1 MISVLQVL
9 AGLAI
14 LFAGGELLVRGAS
27 SLALRMGVSRLAIG
41 LTVVAFGTSA
51 PELIV
56 SLDAASR
63 GVGDISIGNVV
74 GSNIANVSLILGL
87 SALFHPL
94 TVQAKVVR
102 LDAPIMVFTSLCL
115 VAVMADGEASR
126 GDGILLLAGLVAFVV
141 FTYWEGSRESEAIQ
155 EEFTTAAPTA
165 RPGLGL
171 SALSALGGLALL
183 MFGGQLLVGAA
194 VSMATAWGVPPA
206 TIGLTIVAVG
216 TSLPEAVTSVVASFR
231 GQGDIAIGN
240 VVGSN
245 IFNVL
250 GILGVTSV
258 VGPLSLGAITAI
270 DLGVM
275 VGVAVAL
282 AVLLLWRRSLGR
294 LEGGALLAVFVVYT
308 VWLLGA

>member
-1 MISVLQVL
+1 MLQVL

-14 LFAGGELLVRGAS
+14 LFGGGEILVRGAS

-258 VGPLSLGAITAI
+258 VGPLSLGAITAT

-294 LEGGALLAVFVVYT
+294 LEGGALLAAFVVYT
-308 VWLLGA
+308 VWLLGG

>member
-1 MISVLQVL
+1 M
-9 AGLAI
+9 
-14 LFAGGELLVRGAS
+14 
-27 SLALRMGVSRLAIG
+27 
-41 LTVVAFGTSA
+41 
-51 PELIV
+51 
-56 SLDAASR
+56 
-63 GVGDISIGNVV
+63 
-74 GSNIANVSLILGL
+74 
-87 SALFHPL
+87 
-94 TVQAKVVR
+94 VR

-258 VGPLSLGAITAI
+258 VGPLSLGAITAT

-282 AVLLLWRRSLGR
+282 AVLLIWRRSLGR
-294 LEGGALLAVFVVYT
+294 LEGGALLAAFVVYT
-308 VWLLGA
+308 VWLLGG